1 MSSSDELPGL
11 SPAGY
16 PMPGQPNEY
25 IRNRRAKFAEQLK
38 DAGTMLQVCAMMLS
52 EDDRH
57 PLPVVESL
65 FNRCDYVGRG
75 LLWMLHSGFYGPINR
90 GKLPSFEAQLKR
102 NGALYQRMIDTVQ
115 QALDGSNLIEGYT
128 DQGLPSD
135 PNGKWPGMRIGG
147 EVFNDW
153 GGGPGGHAGA
163 KRWRLEFMAGAT
175 APSTPDEGAATA

>member
-1 MSSSDELPGL
+1 MADEPIL

-16 PMPGQPNEY
+16 PTAAGGNEY

-38 DAGTMLQVCAMMLS
+38 DANIMLQVCAMMLS

-65 FNRCDYVGRG
+65 FNRCDYAGKT
-75 LLWMLHSGFYGPINR
+75 LLAMLHSGFYGPINKGR
-90 GKLPSFEAQLKR
+90 LPSFEAKLKH

-115 QALDGSNLIEGYT
+115 EALNGSNLIEGYT

-163 KRWRLEFMAGAT
+163 KKWRLEFMAGAT
-175 APSTPDEGAATA
+175 APPTTGETA